1 MPVRELA
8 EPHAQPEQLKR
19 VLQPGCVAIIG
30 ASEDPSKRGYQAIGS
45 LQSSGFT
52 GPVYPVN
59 PKGGFAKGLNFLTAI
74 ADLPSGVDVA
84 VIAVPAA
91 AVPGVLND
99 LADVEVAG
107 AVVLADGFTS
117 TTETGRRLSAEVQEI
132 SRTRGVRVVGPNTS
146 GIAHVASGANL
157 VGLPNIPSGPVSIV
171 TQSGNMFLSVVADG
185 QAANAP
191 GIHSYI
197 GLGNQLDLRYA
208 ECISALAADPSVK
221 SIAVHCEG
229 LPNGREFLTAA
240 AQASVSTPIV
250 MLQGGHSTA
259 GQQTTLSH
267 TGSISAPA
275 DVSAG
280 VLRQAGVELVHRSD
294 ELAIVAGALA
304 TARPI
309 DPNRHT
315 VILSDGG
322 GHAALAADA
331 MDMRGLALASVN
343 AATRDKLRE
352 LLGEGAALANPI
364 DVAGATDANPM
375 LLAECAEVLAKDPH
389 VGAIQVIGLYG
400 GYHVRFDSRLQDE
413 ELRTSERL
421 VRLAQTAELPIMVQS
436 CYAHQSLDNHQILCR
451 GGIPVL
457 SSIDQSVRVLGA
469 LSQRGIWLDTQEERS
484 NLQTHNTTTSDDLSE
499 ARLIDEARGREL
511 LSRAGLAIA
520 PWVLAT
526 SAAEAADAVN
536 SFDAPCALKVV
547 SADVAHKSD
556 IGGVKLHVQGSDA
569 SQAWDA
575 IMAAVK
581 SRCPGADVRGVL
593 VTPVIRSSFEF
604 LVGARR
610 DPIFG
615 PIVTFG
621 AGGVLVEISKDVAFR
636 AAPLTHREAHEMID
650 ETVIGNVLDGY
661 RGLIEVSKSAMADF
675 LVSIGQLLMTETQ
688 IVELDLNPI
697 VTAGDKI
704 LPLDVRVISTS

>member
-1 MPVRELA
+1 MPVKKTA
-8 EPHAQPEQLKR
+8 DPEQLKR
-19 VLQPGCVAIIG
+19 VLQPGSVAIVG

-74 ADLPSGVDVA
+74 ADLPIGVDVA

-91 AVPGVLND
+91 AIPRVLND

-117 TTETGRRLSAEVQEI
+117 TTESGRRLSAEVQEI
-132 SRTRGVRVVGPNTS
+132 SRTRGIRVVGPNTS

-157 VGLPNIPSGPVSIV
+157 VGLPDIPSGPVSIV

-185 QAANAP
+185 QASNAP

-197 GLGNQLDLRYA
+197 GLGNQLDLGYA

-221 SIAVHCEG
+221 AIAVHCEG
-229 LPNGREFLTAA
+229 LWHGREFLAA
-240 AQASVSTPIV
+240 ASHAARSTPIV
-250 MLQGGHSTA
+250 MLQGGLSTA
-259 GQQTTLSH
+259 GRQTTLSH
-267 TGSISAPA
+267 TGSVSAPA

-294 ELAIVAGALA
+294 ELAVVAGALA
-304 TARPI
+304 TAAHMN
-309 DPNRHT
+309 PNRQT

-331 MDMRGLALASVN
+331 MDMQGLALAELN
-343 AATRDKLRE
+343 TATRDELGE
-352 LLGEGAALANPI
+352 LLGQSAALANPI

-389 VGAIQVIGLYG
+389 VGAIHIIGLYG
-400 GYHVRFDSRLQDE
+400 GYHLRFDSRLHDE

-421 VRLAQTAELPIMVQS
+421 VRLAQTTEIPIMVQS
-436 CYAHQSLDNHQILCR
+436 CYAHQGLDNHETLRR

-457 SSIDQSVRVLGA
+457 SSIDQSVRVMRA
-469 LSQRGIWLDTQEERS
+469 LSQRGMWLGTRDERS
-484 NLQTHNTTTSDDLSE
+484 VLQASSTTTNKEPDSL
-499 ARLIDEARGREL
+499 LLDEAHGREL
-511 LSRAGLAIA
+511 LSQAGLPMA
-520 PWVLAT
+520 PWALAT
-526 SAAEAADAVN
+526 SAAEAIDAVN
-536 SFDAPCALKVV
+536 AFDVPCALKVV

-556 IGGVKLHVQGSDA
+556 IGGVKLHVNGSGA
-569 SQAWDA
+569 GPAWDE
-575 IMAAVK
+575 IMASVT
-581 SRCPGADVRGVL
+581 SRCPGAEIRGVL

-610 DPIFG
+610 DPTFG
-615 PIVTFG
+615 PLVTFG
-621 AGGVLVEISKDVAFR
+621 AGGVLVEISKDVSFR
-636 AAPLTHREAHEMID
+636 AAPLTRREAHEMIA
-650 ETVIGNVLDGY
+650 ETAIGNVLDGY
-661 RGLIEVSKSAMADF
+661 RGLTTVTKSQMADF
-675 LVSIGQLLMTETQ
+675 LVSIGQFLTTESQ
-688 IVELDLNPI
+688 IAELDLNPI

-704 LPLDVRVISTS
+704 LPLDVRVITSR